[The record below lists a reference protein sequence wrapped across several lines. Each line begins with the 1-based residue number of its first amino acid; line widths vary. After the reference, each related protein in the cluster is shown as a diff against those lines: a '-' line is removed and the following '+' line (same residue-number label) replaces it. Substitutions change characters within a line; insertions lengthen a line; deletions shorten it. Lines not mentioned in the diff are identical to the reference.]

1 MQSAD
6 IDHEAG
12 AYVFNQETVLFDSE
26 KRLALAERTELLKQ
40 IAVLV
45 PISAAQLDKVLAL
58 SEAIQDQ
65 ERTRL

>member
-1 MQSAD
+1 M
-6 IDHEAG
+6 
-12 AYVFNQETVLFDSE
+12 LFDSE

-45 PISAAQLDKVLAL
+45 PISAAQLDKVVAL

-65 ERTRL
+65 ERTSL